1 MIIPK
6 ILAFEFDGV
15 LCDGMQEYCEATRR
29 SYMRGWPDETVP
41 SEDLDRLRCRQSI
54 AVVPM

>member
-6 ILAFEFDGV
+6 ILAFDFDGV
-15 LCDGMQEYCEATRR
+15 FCDGMQEYCEASSR

-41 SEDLDRLRCRQSI
+41 GGDLE
-54 AVVPM
+54 